1 MNTNNNESVEKRR
14 DFLKKIALGSVGLST
29 LPLIMSFKNEDDK
42 ILISKKNNPIL
53 DGNNFPS
60 DFLWGTATA
69 AYQVEGA
76 YKEDGRGM
84 SIWDTFS
91 HTKGKVYNNEN
102 GDIAC
107 DMYHSYKS
115 DIQLMKDLN
124 TKIFRFSISW
134 SRIFP
139 EGTGKPN
146 QKGIDFYSKLVDE
159 LLAND
164 IKPFATLYHWDLP
177 QYLQDKYKGWQ
188 SKETSKAFGD
198 YAGYIAQ
205 KLGDRIENFFT
216 INEFRT
222 FIEMGYGSG
231 VFAPGIKLPEAEL
244 GQVRHNGVL
253 AHGLAV
259 QAIRANT
266 KKHVK
271 VGLADN
277 LSIAVPIIE
286 TPENI
291 KAAEIAMREI
301 NASYLTVILE
311 GKYTDKYI
319 KSFGPNPPKY
329 TEEEL
334 KIISSPLDFVGLNVY
349 NPTHLIE
356 TSDNSDGYNVV
367 PFAKSF
373 PTTTSKWELIAPE
386 ALYWATKHVSQIWK
400 VKEIYITE
408 NGSSSTDE
416 KTDDDHIYDTDRI
429 SFLRNYLSQ
438 LQRAVSEQVPVK
450 GYFYWSLMDN
460 FEWTSGYSVRFGLYY
475 VDFKTQK
482 RYPKLSARFYKEV
495 ATNNKV
501 M

>member
-1 MNTNNNESVEKRR
+1 MDANKIKSTEDRR
-14 DFLKKIALGSVGLST
+14 DFLKKIALSGLGLSA
-29 LPLIMSFKNEDDK
+29 LPLMMSFNNDDDK
-42 ILISKKNNPIL
+42 LLLPKKNDLHLENK
-53 DGNNFPS
+53 NFPS

-76 YKEDGRGM
+76 YKEDGRGL

-91 HTKGKVYNNEN
+91 HIKGKIHNNDT
-102 GDIAC
+102 GDVAC

-139 EGTGKPN
+139 DAKGKPN
-146 QKGIDFYSKLVDE
+146 QKGIDFYKKFVDE
-159 LLAND
+159 LLANG
-164 IKPFATLYHWDLP
+164 IRPFATLYHWDLP
-177 QYLQDKYKGWQ
+177 QYLQDQNKGWE

-198 YAGYIAQ
+198 YAACIG
-205 KLGDRIENFFT
+205 KNLGDRVNDFFT

-222 FIEMGYGSG
+222 FIELGYGSG
-231 VFAPGIKLPEAEL
+231 AFAPGLKLPEQKL
-244 GQVRHNGVL
+244 GQIRHNAVL

-259 QAIRANT
+259 QALRANSS
-266 KKHVK
+266 KKVN

-277 LSIAVPIIE
+277 LSIAVPVIE
-286 TPENI
+286 TVENI
-291 KAAEIAMREI
+291 KAAATAMREI
-301 NASYLTVILE
+301 NASYLTVIME
-311 GKYTDKYI
+311 GKYTENYL
-319 KSFGPNPPKY
+319 KSFGAHPPKY

-356 TSDNSDGYNVV
+356 AADNAAGYNVV

-386 ALYWATKHVSQIWK
+386 AIYWATRHVKDIWN
-400 VKEIYITE
+400 VKEMYITE

-416 KTDDDHIYDTDRI
+416 RTADNQIYDTDRI
-429 SFLRNYLSQ
+429 SFLRNYLTQ
-438 LQRAVSEQVPVK
+438 LQRATSENIPVK

-460 FEWTSGYSVRFGLYY
+460 FEWTSGYSVTFGLYS

-482 RYPKLSARFYKEV
+482 RYPKLSAKFYKEV
-495 ATNNKV
+495 ATQNRV

>member
-1 MNTNNNESVEKRR
+1 MNIKSNKSTNDRR
-14 DFLKKIALGSVGLST
+14 DFLKKMAVGGLGFAT
-29 LPLIMSFKNEDDK
+29 LPLIMAAQKEEKK
-42 ILISKKNNPIL
+42 IILPEANNLIL
-53 DGNNFPS
+53 DHTSFPS

-76 YKEDGRGM
+76 YKEDGRGL

-91 HTKGKVYNNEN
+91 HIKGNIHNNDT
-102 GDIAC
+102 GDVAN
-107 DMYHSYKS
+107 DFYHSYKS
-115 DIQLMKDLN
+115 DIKLMKDLN

-134 SRIFP
+134 SRLFP
-139 EGTGKPN
+139 DASGKPN
-146 QKGIDFYSKLVDE
+146 QKGIDFYNRFVDE

-164 IKPFATLYHWDLP
+164 IRPFATLYHWDLP
-177 QYLQDKYKGWQ
+177 QYLQDNYKGWE

-198 YAGYIAQ
+198 YAAYVG
-205 KLGDRIENFFT
+205 KNLGDRVNDFFT

-222 FIEMGYGSG
+222 FIELGYGSG
-231 VFAPGIKLPEAEL
+231 AFAPGLKLPEQAL
-244 GQVRHNGVL
+244 GQIRHNAVL

-259 QAIRANT
+259 QALRANSIN
-266 KKHVK
+266 KVK
-271 VGLADN
+271 IGLADN
-277 LSIAVPIIE
+277 LSIAVPVVE
-286 TPENI
+286 TAENI

-311 GKYTDKYI
+311 GKYTEKYL
-319 KSFGPNPPKY
+319 KSFGSNPPKF

-334 KIISSPLDFVGLNVY
+334 KIISTPLDFVGLNVY

-356 TSDNSDGYNVV
+356 AADNELGYKVI

-386 ALYWATKHVSQIWK
+386 ALYWAAKHVKQIWN
-400 VKEIYITE
+400 VKEMYITE

-416 KTDDDHIYDTDRI
+416 RTADNKIYDTDRI
-429 SFLRNYLSQ
+429 SFIRNYLTQ
-438 LQRAVSEQVPVK
+438 LQRATSEGVPVK

-460 FEWTSGYSVRFGLYY
+460 FEWTSGYNITFGLYN

-482 RYPKLSARFYKEV
+482 RYPKLSAEYYKEV

>member
-1 MNTNNNESVEKRR
+1 MKLISNKSTEDRR
-14 DFLKKIALGSVGLST
+14 DFLKKIAFGGLGLT
-29 LPLIMSFKNEDDK
+29 ALPLIISSKNEDEK
-42 ILISKKNNPIL
+42 ILIPKSNLMLKDNH
-53 DGNNFPS
+53 FPP

-76 YKEDGRGM
+76 YKEDGRGL

-91 HTKGKVYNNEN
+91 HIKGNIKNNDN

-107 DMYHSYKS
+107 NMYHSYKN

-124 TKIFRFSISW
+124 TKIYRFSISW

-139 EGTGKPN
+139 EGMGKPN
-146 QKGIDFYSKLVDE
+146 QKGIDFYSNLVDE

-164 IKPFATLYHWDLP
+164 LQPFATLYHWDLP
-177 QYLQDKYKGWQ
+177 QVLQDKYKGWE

-198 YAGYIAQ
+198 YAGYVAQ
-205 KLGDRIENFFT
+205 KLGDRISNFFT
-216 INEFRT
+216 INEFRS
-222 FIEMGYGSG
+222 FIELGYGLG
-231 VFAPGIKLPEAEL
+231 DFAPGLKLPEQEL
-244 GQVRHNGVL
+244 GQIRHNAVL

-266 KKHVK
+266 KSHVK

-277 LSIAVPIIE
+277 LNIAVPVIE
-286 TPENI
+286 TTENI
-291 KAAEIAMREI
+291 KAAKIAMREL
-301 NASYLTVILE
+301 NASYLNVILE
-311 GKYTDKYI
+311 GKYTEKYL
-319 KSFGPNPPKY
+319 KSFGANPPKY

-334 KIISSPLDFVGLNVY
+334 KIISTPLDFVGLNVY
-349 NPTHLIE
+349 NPTHLVE
-356 TSDNSDGYNVV
+356 ASDNKDGYKVI

-373 PTTTSKWELIAPE
+373 PTTTSKWEFIAPE
-386 ALYWATKHVSQIWK
+386 ALYWATKHVKEIWD

-416 KTDDDHIYDTDRI
+416 KTADNQIYDTDRI

-438 LQRAVSEQVPVK
+438 LQRAISENVPVK

-460 FEWTSGYSVRFGLYY
+460 FEWTSGYGVRFGLYY

-482 RYPKLSARFYKEV
+482 RYPKLSAEFYKQV

>member
-1 MNTNNNESVEKRR
+1 MKLKSKKSAEDRR
-14 DFLKKIALGSVGLST
+14 DFLKKIVLGGLGLTT
-29 LPLIMSFKNEDDK
+29 LPLIMSSTDEDKKIVLPKKNLILDDK
-42 ILISKKNNPIL
+42 
-53 DGNNFPS
+53 NFPP

-76 YKEDGRGM
+76 YKENGRGL

-91 HTKGKVYNNEN
+91 HIKGNIHNNDN
-102 GDIAC
+102 GDVAN
-107 DMYHSYKS
+107 DFYHRYKS

-139 EGTGKPN
+139 DATGKPH
-146 QKGIDFYSKLVDE
+146 QKGIDFYNKLVDE

-164 IKPFATLYHWDLP
+164 IQPFATLYHWDLP
-177 QYLQDKYKGWQ
+177 QYLQDKYKGWE

-198 YAGYIAQ
+198 YAACVG
-205 KLGDRIENFFT
+205 KNLGDRVNNFFT

-222 FIEMGYGSG
+222 FVELGYGSG
-231 VFAPGIKLPEAEL
+231 SFAPGLKLPEAEL
-244 GQVRHNGVL
+244 GQVRHNAVL

-259 QAIRANT
+259 QALRANSS
-266 KKHVK
+266 KKVK

-277 LSIAVPIIE
+277 LSIAVPTIE

-291 KAAEIAMREI
+291 KAAKIAMREI

-311 GKYTDKYI
+311 GKYTEKYI
-319 KSFGPNPPKY
+319 KSFGANPPKH

-356 TSDNSDGYNVV
+356 ASNNADGYNVI

-386 ALYWATKHVSQIWK
+386 ALYWATKHVKDIWD
-400 VKEIYITE
+400 VKEMYITE

-416 KTDDDHIYDTDRI
+416 RTPENKIYDTDRI
-429 SFLRNYLSQ
+429 SFIRNYLTQ
-438 LQRAVSEQVPVK
+438 LQRATSEGVPVK

-460 FEWTSGYSVRFGLYY
+460 FEWTSGYSVTFGLYN

-482 RYPKLSARFYKEV
+482 RYPKLSAEFYRQV

>member
-1 MNTNNNESVEKRR
+1 MKNNESEDNRR
-14 DFLKKIALGSVGLST
+14 DFIKKMAIGGLGFAT
-29 LPLIMSFKNEDDK
+29 MPLLMS
-42 ILISKKNNPIL
+42 SKMEEKRIIVPKSGQLIL
-53 DGNNFPS
+53 DNNSFPP

-76 YKEDGRGM
+76 FKEDGRGL

-91 HTKGKVYNNEN
+91 HIKGNIKDDDT
-102 GDIAC
+102 GDVAN
-107 DMYHSYKS
+107 DFYHRYKS

-124 TKIFRFSISW
+124 SKIFRFSISW

-139 EGTGKPN
+139 DANGKPN
-146 QKGIDFYSKLVDE
+146 QKGIDFYNKLVDE
-159 LLAND
+159 LVANG
-164 IKPFATLYHWDLP
+164 IQPFATLYHWDLP
-177 QYLQDKYKGWQ
+177 QYLQDKYKGWE
-188 SKETSKAFGD
+188 SKETSKAFGE
-198 YAGYIAQ
+198 YAACVA
-205 KLGDRIENFFT
+205 KNLGDRVKDFFT

-231 VFAPGIKLPEAEL
+231 VFAPGTKLPEEKL
-244 GQVRHNGVL
+244 GQVRHNAVF

-259 QAIRANT
+259 QAIRANSQSD
-266 KKHVK
+266 VK

-277 LSIAVPIIE
+277 LSIAVPVIE
-286 TPENI
+286 TEKNI
-291 KAAEIAMREI
+291 KASKIAMREL

-311 GKYTDKYI
+311 GKYTEIYL
-319 KSFGPNPPKY
+319 KSFGKNPPKF
-329 TEEEL
+329 TDEEL

-356 TSDNSDGYNVV
+356 AADNEFGYKVI

-386 ALYWATKHVSQIWK
+386 ALYWASKHVKDIWN
-400 VKEIYITE
+400 VKEMYITE

-416 KTDDDHIYDTDRI
+416 RTADNKIYDTDRI
-429 SFLRNYLSQ
+429 SFLRNYLTQ
-438 LQRAVSEQVPVK
+438 LQRAISEDVPVK

-460 FEWTSGYSVRFGLYY
+460 FEWTSGYSVTFGLYS

-482 RYPKLSARFYKEV
+482 RYPKMSAEYYKEV
-495 ATNNKV
+495 ATHNKV

>member
-1 MNTNNNESVEKRR
+1 MKSTEFEDNRR
-14 DFLKKIALGSVGLST
+14 NFIKKIAVGGLGLAT
-29 LPLIMSFKNEDDK
+29 LPLITSSQKEEK
-42 ILISKKNNPIL
+42 KLILPKSDHLIL
-53 DGNNFPS
+53 DNTSFPA

-76 YKEDGRGM
+76 YKEDGRGL

-91 HTKGKVYNNEN
+91 HIKGNIKNNDT
-102 GDIAC
+102 GDVAN
-107 DMYHSYKS
+107 DFYHRYKS

-139 EGTGKPN
+139 DATGKPN
-146 QKGIDFYSKLVDE
+146 QKGIDFYNKLVDE
-159 LLAND
+159 LLANG
-164 IKPFATLYHWDLP
+164 IQPFATLYHWDLP
-177 QYLQDKYKGWQ
+177 QYLQDKYKGWE

-198 YAGYIAQ
+198 YAAYVARN
-205 KLGDRIENFFT
+205 LGDRVKNFFT

-222 FIEMGYGSG
+222 FIELGYGAG
-231 VFAPGIKLPEAEL
+231 VFAPGLKLPEEKL

-259 QAIRANT
+259 QAIRANSGAD
-266 KKHVK
+266 VK

-277 LSIAVPIIE
+277 LSIAVPVIE
-286 TPENI
+286 NEKNI
-291 KAAEIAMREI
+291 KAAKIAMREI

-311 GKYTDKYI
+311 GKYTENYL
-319 KSFGPNPPKY
+319 KSFGKNPPKF

-356 TSDNSDGYNVV
+356 AADNKLGYEVI

-373 PTTTSKWELIAPE
+373 PTTTSKWEYIAPE
-386 ALYWATKHVSQIWK
+386 ALYWATKHVKDIWN
-400 VKEIYITE
+400 VKEMYITE

-416 KTDDDHIYDTDRI
+416 RTADNKIYDTDRI
-429 SFLRNYLSQ
+429 SFLRNYLTQ
-438 LQRAVSEQVPVK
+438 LQRATSEGVPVK

-460 FEWTSGYSVRFGLYY
+460 FEWTSGYSITFGLYN

-482 RYPKLSARFYKEV
+482 RYPKLSAEYYKEV

>member
-1 MNTNNNESVEKRR
+1 MTNKESNEKRR
-14 DFLKKIALGSVGLST
+14 DFLKKIALGGLGLTT
-29 LPLIMSFKNEDDK
+29 LPLIMSSKSEDEKSLKKIKNDL
-42 ILISKKNNPIL
+42 ILPDNK
-53 DGNNFPS
+53 FPK

-76 YKEDGRGM
+76 YKEDGRGL

-91 HTKGKVYNNEN
+91 HKKGNIVNNDN
-102 GDIAC
+102 GDVAC
-107 DMYHSYKS
+107 DMYHSFKD
-115 DIQLMKDLN
+115 DIKLMKDLN
-124 TKIFRFSISW
+124 TTIFRFSISW

-139 EGTGKPN
+139 DASGKPN
-146 QKGIDFYSKLVDE
+146 QKGIDFYNRFVDE

-164 IKPFATLYHWDLP
+164 IRPFATLYHWDLP
-177 QYLQDKYKGWQ
+177 QYLQDKYKGWE
-188 SKETSKAFGD
+188 SKETSKAFGE
-198 YAGYIAQ
+198 YAACIG
-205 KLGDRIENFFT
+205 KNLGDRVNDFFT

-231 VFAPGIKLPEAEL
+231 VFAPGTKLPEEKL
-244 GQVRHNGVL
+244 GQVRHNAVL

-259 QAIRANT
+259 QALRTNS
-266 KKHVK
+266 KNKVR

-277 LSIAVPIIE
+277 LSIAVPVVE
-286 TPENI
+286 TRENI
-291 KAAEIAMREI
+291 KASQIAMREI

-311 GKYTDKYI
+311 GKYTEKYL
-319 KSFGPNPPKY
+319 KSFSTNALKY
-329 TEEEL
+329 TDEEL

-356 TSDNSDGYNVV
+356 AADNKDGYKVI

-386 ALYWATKHVSQIWK
+386 ALYWATKHVKDIWN
-400 VKEIYITE
+400 VNEMYITE
-408 NGSSSTDE
+408 NGSSSIDE
-416 KTDDDHIYDTDRI
+416 KTADNKIYDTDRI
-429 SFLRNYLSQ
+429 SFLRNYLTQ
-438 LQRAVSEQVPVK
+438 LQRATSEGVPVK

-460 FEWTSGYSVRFGLYY
+460 FEWTSGYSVTFGLYN
-475 VDFKTQK
+475 VDFKTQR
-482 RYPKLSARFYKEV
+482 RYPKMSANYFKEV

>member
-1 MNTNNNESVEKRR
+1 MTFKNNKSTEDRR
-14 DFLKKIALGSVGLST
+14 DFLKKIAIGGLGLT
-29 LPLIMSFKNEDDK
+29 ALPMIMSSKKEDEK
-42 ILISKKNNPIL
+42 ILLPKNNLLIK
-53 DGNNFPS
+53 DNHFPA

-76 YKEDGRGM
+76 YKEDGRGL

-91 HTKGKVYNNEN
+91 HVKGNIKNDDTGDVANNF
-102 GDIAC
+102 
-107 DMYHSYKS
+107 YHTYKS

-124 TKIFRFSISW
+124 TKMFRFSISW

-139 EGTGKPN
+139 DDSGKPN
-146 QKGIDFYSKLVDE
+146 QKGLDFYNSFVDE

-164 IKPFATLYHWDLP
+164 IRPFATLYHWDLP
-177 QYLQDKYKGWQ
+177 QYLQDKNGGWE

-198 YAGYIAQ
+198 YAACVG
-205 KLGDRIENFFT
+205 KNLGDRVNDFFT

-222 FIEMGYGSG
+222 FIELGYGAG
-231 VFAPGIKLPEAEL
+231 AFAPGLKLPEEKL
-244 GQVRHNGVL
+244 GQVRHNAVL
-253 AHGLAV
+253 AHGLSV
-259 QAIRANT
+259 QALRANSS
-266 KKHVK
+266 KKIN

-277 LSIAVPIIE
+277 LSIAVPTIE

-291 KAAEIAMREI
+291 KAAKIAMREL
-301 NASYLTVILE
+301 NASYLNVILE
-311 GKYTDKYI
+311 GKYTEKYL
-319 KSFGPNPPKY
+319 KSFGKNPPKF
-329 TEEEL
+329 TDEEL

-356 TSDNSDGYNVV
+356 AADNAGGYKVI

-373 PTTTSKWELIAPE
+373 PTTTSKWEYIAPE
-386 ALYWATKHVSQIWK
+386 ALYWATKHVKDIWD
-400 VKEIYITE
+400 VKEMYITE

-416 KTDDDHIYDTDRI
+416 RTEDNKIYDTDRI
-429 SFLRNYLSQ
+429 SFLRNYLTQ
-438 LQRAVSEQVPVK
+438 LQRAVSENVPVK

-460 FEWTSGYSVRFGLYY
+460 FEWTSGYSVTFGLYN

-482 RYPKLSARFYKEV
+482 RYPKLSAEYYKQV